1 MALRRCAQTF
11 ARTARREAGL
21 KLNDKPC
28 VMPDLRFA
36 LLALCQGMP
45 NAASMSS
52 AASEGPKDP
61 NWWKS
66 AKSIYEFSANDI
78 DGNEVS
84 LEKYR
89 GHVCLIVNVAT
100 K

>member
-28 VMPDLRFA
+28 VMADLRFA

-52 AASEGPKDP
+52 VTYCISGAVNS
-61 NWWKS
+61 
-66 AKSIYEFSANDI
+66 
-78 DGNEVS
+78 
-84 LEKYR
+84 
-89 GHVCLIVNVAT
+89 VCALQCRL
-100 K
+100 